1 LKKKKKMEKE
11 SLMSLLVK
19 DQESSSKSPE
29 ETQATFTGMF
39 PVNLHSILAANTTQP
54 LLPLSLFA
62 DNYCSLTAPKTE
74 PPLYHHHQ
82 PPQYG
87 AVSAQTSSLNDYY
100 SIFNHLPDLLSL
112 DHSPYKR
119 PRLLDHQTR
128 ASSSYQLYPTP
139 PESQPA
145 PVVVPRG
152 SSLARK
158 RRQTLSDK
166 MRCLQKLLPW
176 EKKMD
181 NATML
186 EAAHRYVRFLQAQ
199 VAALQAMPI
208 VASDSASSLPVL
220 TRGVGGGTGEVEMLS
235 RLSRSQMLQ
244 VAVNSP
250 VAQTRMSDLGRC
262 VFSVEQ
268 LALLNKKSVI
278 RSAMVSASGHYYPTT
293 TSFIDSSAS
302 ASTTNLEA

>member
-1 LKKKKKMEKE
+1 MEKTE
-11 SLMSLLVK
+11 KEILMSLH
-19 DQESSSKSPE
+19 QESSSKSPE

-62 DNYCSLTAPKTE
+62 DNYCSLSAPKTE
-74 PPLYHHHQ
+74 PPLFHNHHQDQ

-87 AVSAQTSSLNDYY
+87 AVSAQTSSLIDYY

-119 PRLLDHQTR
+119 PRLLDHQTL
-128 ASSSYQLYPTP
+128 ASSYQLYPTP
-139 PESQPA
+139 AESPPS

-181 NATML
+181 NATTL

-208 VASDSASSLPVL
+208 VASDSAGSLPVL
-220 TRGVGGGTGEVEMLS
+220 TRGVGGGSGEVEVLS
-235 RLSRSQMLQ
+235 TLSRSQMLQ

-250 VAQTRMSDLGRC
+250 VAQMRMSDLGRC

-293 TSFIDSSAS
+293 TTSFIDSSAS
-302 ASTTNLEA
+302 ASTTN

>member
-1 LKKKKKMEKE
+1 MEKTEKE

-19 DQESSSKSPE
+19 DQESSSGTTKSPE

-39 PVNLHSILAANTTQP
+39 PVNLHSILAANNTQP

-119 PRLLDHQTR
+119 ARLLDHQTL
-128 ASSSYQLYPTP
+128 ASSYQLYPTP
-139 PESQPA
+139 AESPPA

-181 NATML
+181 TATML
-186 EAAHRYVRFLQAQ
+186 EAAHGYVRFLQAQ
-199 VAALQAMPI
+199 VAALRAMPI
-208 VASDSASSLPVL
+208 VASDSACSLPVL
-220 TRGVGGGTGEVEMLS
+220 TRGGVGGGTGDAEVLS
-235 RLSRSQMLQ
+235 RLSRSQLLQ

-250 VAQTRMSDLGRC
+250 VAQMRMSDLGRC

-302 ASTTNLEA
+302 ASTTN

>member
-1 LKKKKKMEKE
+1 MEKTE
-11 SLMSLLVK
+11 RDSLMSLLVK
-19 DQESSSKSPE
+19 DQESSSGTTKSPE

-39 PVNLHSILAANTTQP
+39 PVNLYSILAANTTQL

-87 AVSAQTSSLNDYY
+87 AVPPQTTSINDYY

-119 PRLLDHQTR
+119 PRLLDHQTL
-128 ASSSYQLYPTP
+128 ASYQLYPTP
-139 PESQPA
+139 AESLPA

-181 NATML
+181 TATML
-186 EAAHRYVRFLQAQ
+186 EAAHSYVRFLQAQ
-199 VAALQAMPI
+199 VAALRAMPI
-208 VASDSASSLPVL
+208 VASDSACSLPVL
-220 TRGVGGGTGEVEMLS
+220 TRGVGGGTGDVEVLS
-235 RLSRSQMLQ
+235 RLSRSQLLQ

-250 VAQTRMSDLGRC
+250 VAQMRMSDLGRC
-262 VFSVEQ
+262 VLSVEQ

-278 RSAMVSASGHYYPTT
+278 RSAMVSASGHYYPATT
-293 TSFIDSSAS
+293 FIDSPAS
-302 ASTTNLEA
+302 ASTTN